1 VNGAVRSAVAA
12 AGVTW
17 LAGRLLR
24 RAADPV
30 AGWSRDNYRGR
41 TVRLD
46 GGAAVVVGAAAG
58 VLAAPA
64 RHSPALVLLGAAAL
78 AGGYDDLAAPGRELA
93 VDKGWRGHLAALRAG
108 RVSGGAV
115 KVAVIGAASLFA
127 VRAAGG
133 SWRRALPDAALVAAT
148 ANLVNLFDLRPGR
161 AGKVAL
167 AAGVITGAGPAA
179 ALSGTVAGAAA
190 AELPDDLAERTM
202 LGDLGANA
210 LGALLGLRLAAG
222 GPALRWGALAVV
234 TALTAASERVSFSKV
249 IERTPALD
257 TLDQL
262 GRALPAETLRKQRS
276 AFLRGTPEP

>member
-12 AGVTW
+12 ASVTW

-30 AGWSRDNYRGR
+30 PGWSRVNYRGR

-46 GGAAVVVGAAAG
+46 GGAAVVAGATAG

-64 RHSPALVLLGAAAL
+64 NHRPALVLLGAAAL
-78 AGGYDDLAAPGRELA
+78 AGGYDDLAAPARELVA
-93 VDKGWRGHLAALRAG
+93 DKGWRGHLAAVRAG

-115 KVAVIGAASLFA
+115 KVAVIGVASLFA
-127 VRAAGG
+127 VRASGRN
-133 SWRRALPDAALVAAT
+133 WRRALPDAALVAGT

-167 AAGVITGAGPAA
+167 AAGVVTCAGPTA
-179 ALSGTVAGAAA
+179 ALSGTVVGAAA
-190 AELPDDLAERTM
+190 AELPDDLAEKSM

-210 LGALLGLRLAAG
+210 LGALLGLRLVAG
-222 GPALRWGALAVV
+222 GTALRWGSLAVV
-234 TALTAASERVSFSKV
+234 MALTLASERVSFSKV
-249 IERTPALD
+249 IERTPALRA
-257 TLDQL
+257 LDQL
-262 GRALPAETLRKQRS
+262 GRAFPTEMLRKQHS

>member
-1 VNGAVRSAVAA
+1 MNGAARSAVAA

-17 LAGRLLR
+17 LAGRALR
-24 RAADPV
+24 GTSVPV
-30 AGWSRDNYRGR
+30 PGWSRVNYRGR
-41 TVRLD
+41 TIRLD
-46 GGAAVVVGAAAG
+46 GGAAVVAGAAAG

-64 RHSPALVLLGAAAL
+64 KHRPALVLLGAAAL

-93 VDKGWRGHLAALRAG
+93 ADKGWRGHLAALRAG

-127 VRAAGG
+127 VRASGG
-133 SWRRALPDAALVAAT
+133 SWRRALPDAALVAGT

-161 AGKVAL
+161 AAKVAL
-167 AAGVITGAGPAA
+167 AAGAATCAGPAA
-179 ALSGTVAGAAA
+179 ALGGTVAGAAA

-210 LGALLGLRLAAG
+210 LGAMLGLRLAAG
-222 GPALRWGALAVV
+222 GTALRWCSLAVV
-234 TALTAASERVSFSKV
+234 AALTAASERVSFSRV
-249 IERTPALD
+249 IERTPALQAF
-257 TLDQL
+257 DQL
-262 GRALPAETLRKQRS
+262 GRAFPAETLREQHS